1 MQTAI
6 HPLKILTEQQ
16 NYSSENYTSHMNP
29 SGCLY
34 IKALTGPFKVK
45 SLQLQ

>member
-1 MQTAI
+1 MQMTI
-6 HPLKILTEQQ
+6 HPLKILIEQQ
-16 NYSSENYTSHMNP
+16 NYSSEKYTSHMNP
-29 SGCLY
+29 SSCLN